1 MLNNGLRWMIA
12 LTMTISVRA
21 QSLELLPAPGAQVS
35 EGRPHIQVSWERG
48 QIHPES
54 CRLWVDGQEVTL
66 TSLRS
71 TDFLSFRPY
80 RAGGAGPI
88 RARFGA
94 KSTTGQIVKR
104 DWSFS
109 VRPPTVIA
117 NLKWNDEG
125 TLFEGDV
132 LQVQFQAPPRGKA
145 EFQIDHWAP
154 VAMKEGPPGTY
165 RGEYQ
170 VGPKDNGMSAPL
182 RVRYEN
188 DTQRQ
193 ELTASK
199 PVQIFGGLY
208 KVRITSPSDNSEV
221 EQNFVIR
228 GQARA
233 GSRVMVI
240 PNLGLAGMS
249 APSTVEGGGTLG
261 SMPAEVDENGQFT
274 LNYGLPI
281 MIPGMSVA
289 FTIYS
294 IDPDGT
300 RSAPTTVHYRFK

>member
-1 MLNNGLRWMIA
+1 MKLGVHHLFTA
-12 LTMTISVRA
+12 LLMTTSVHA
-21 QSLELLPAPGAQVS
+21 QNLELLPAPGAQVS
-35 EGRPHIQVSWERG
+35 DGRPHIQVSWQRG
-48 QIHPES
+48 EINPES

-80 RAGGAGPI
+80 RVGGAGAVQ
-88 RARFGA
+88 ARFEA
-94 KSTTGQIVKR
+94 RNTSGQMVKK

-109 VRPPTVIA
+109 VRPASVIG
-117 NLKWNDEG
+117 NLQWNDQG

-154 VAMKEGPPGTY
+154 VAMKEGPMGTY

-170 VGPKDNGMSAPL
+170 VRPSDNGMSAPL

-188 DTQRQ
+188 ETQSQ

-208 KVRITSPSDNSEV
+208 KVRVTSPPDNSEV
-221 EQNFVIR
+221 EQNFVLQ

-233 GSRVMVI
+233 GSRVIVI

-261 SMPAEVDENGQFT
+261 SMPADVDEQGQFT

-300 RSAPTTVHYRFK
+300 RSAPTTVHYRFR